1 MIKSDMHIFPERIPA
16 QPFTCCPGAE
26 NRQRWQAWDGR
37 WFYMTCIQTGLR
49 YALIK
54 FDFERKKG

>member
-1 MIKSDMHIFPERIPA
+1 MHIFPERIPA

-37 WFYMTCIQTGLR
+37 WFCMTCIQTGLR